1 MPIMR
6 FRPTRPQARRAAL
19 VALVAAAVPACAKKD
34 ATGPGAA
41 PAALTIVQGNLQ
53 VRQAG
58 RRLPVP
64 LVFRATD
71 VAGTGL
77 QGVPIRFVVDQ
88 GGGSVD
94 SASVTTDA
102 AGEARVRWTLGMGT
116 AQVLLANAP
125 GLEPVRAT
133 ATPLFPVDLVIAQG
147 ANQSARP
154 GNTLPNPIVVRVL
167 GPGNVPL
174 DSITVALQVTAGG
187 GAIAPQS
194 VLTNALGEATVRW
207 TLGPVAGPN
216 SALVRAGTL
225 EPVPITA
232 TGAP

>member
-1 MPIMR
+1 MPIR
-6 FRPTRPQARRAAL
+6 HATPKSRLATV
-19 VALVAAAVPACAKKD
+19 VALVAASAAACAKKD
-34 ATGPGAA
+34 ATGPGAT

-64 LVFRATD
+64 LVFRAVD
-71 VAGTGL
+71 VAGAGL
-77 QGVPIRFVVDQ
+77 KGVPIRFVVDQ

-102 AGEARVRWTLGMGT
+102 AGEARVRWTIGT
-116 AQVLLANAP
+116 GATQVLLANAP
-125 GLEPVRAT
+125 GLDPVRAT
-133 ATPLFPVDLVIAQG
+133 ATPLFPADLVIAQG
-147 ANQSARP
+147 ANQSARV
-154 GNTLPNPIVVRVL
+154 GYTLPNPIVVRVL

-207 TLGPVAGPN
+207 TMGPVAGAN

-225 EPVPITA
+225 EPVPLAA
-232 TGAP
+232 TGTP